1 MKNLRYNGNISSM
14 QWQNGA
20 SSPKSGYK
28 FSYDGLNR
36 LTSAIYG
43 EGDDMSQN
51 ADRFSEKGITYNAN
65 GSIYRMKRYGMLNE
79 FNIITMVIIQLV
91 CHGKRGKN

>member
-20 SSPKSGYK
+20 SAVKSGYK

-43 EGDDMSQN
+43 EGDES
-51 ADRFSEKGITYNAN
+51 KI
-65 GSIYRMKRYGMLNE
+65 
-79 FNIITMVIIQLV
+79 
-91 CHGKRGKN
+91 

>member
-14 QWQNGA
+14 QWQNGTSA
-20 SSPKSGYK
+20 AKSGYK

-43 EGDDMSQN
+43 EGDDMRKIQN
-51 ADRFSEKGITYNAN
+51 
-65 GSIYRMKRYGMLNE
+65 
-79 FNIITMVIIQLV
+79 
-91 CHGKRGKN
+91 CGKNNKWKIT